1 MPKFFNKYSEQING
15 YLFILPAFLIIG
27 PKVLFLNGSQNLF
40 YQLYLRLK
48 YNKSVSI
55 WLDSFID
62 NYLLAHK

>member
-1 MPKFFNKYSEQING
+1 MFVHLRW
-15 YLFILPAFLIIG
+15 LFLVIIKK

-62 NYLLAHK
+62 NYLLAHKLINNL